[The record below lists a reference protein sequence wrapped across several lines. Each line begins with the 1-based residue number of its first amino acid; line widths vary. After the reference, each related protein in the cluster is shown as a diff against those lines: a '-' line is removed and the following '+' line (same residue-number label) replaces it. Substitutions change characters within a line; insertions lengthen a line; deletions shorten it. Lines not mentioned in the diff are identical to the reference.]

1 MSSSSAV
8 ALGAEMAALPA
19 YPVVSHSGVE
29 GRLVPAQEE
38 RGAGHP
44 DRSVLVPGEA
54 AEAAG
59 GRLYPPW

>member
-1 MSSSSAV
+1 
-8 ALGAEMAALPA
+8 MAALPA